1 MLYFRILS
9 QDMNC
14 VAAIGVVHFSVR
26 GFGCAL
32 FYFRKE
38 YENMKAKKFL
48 AVATAIALLISLTAC
63 AGTGNE
69 QASSADKSTSDIT
82 DSAPSLVDESSDTAT
97 QSKEETTVS
106 TESTTVATTSA
117 ASIEESSDTV
127 TQSKEETTAGTES
140 TTAATTPAASVEE
153 SSDTVT
159 ESEVETT
166 VSTAG
171 TSAESLAT
179 EAPATTKA
187 ETIAPTLSKNERY
200 VYDEDGNV
208 VDKIKVKVVDGVT
221 YTVGEKSDDKAI
233 LKNAP
238 LISNGDKYP
247 SGTSI
252 SCVTMLLQFNGEKV
266 TQDDVAKMFTYYS
279 ESDWYYGED
288 GRYYGPEKSPFILL
302 SDPKKKS
309 EIFYSDVCSVEVGW
323 ATRKY
328 CDEHDYLEYSIFEYF
343 DITDNFEAVQRAV
356 EDNSLLSIS
365 VRNGK
370 IDVVT
375 KKWIANCENGTE
387 RLIEVDTQYF
397 SCMLIGYKGEN
408 IYVYDPY
415 NDITLAYE
423 YNPVNLINDV
433 DVIVRE

>member
-1 MLYFRILS
+1 MLYFRILV

-48 AVATAIALLISLTAC
+48 AVATAVALLISLTAC

-69 QASSADKSTSDIT
+69 QASSADKNTSDIT
-82 DSAPSLVDESSDTAT
+82 DSVPSSVDESSDTVT

-117 ASIEESSDTV
+117 AS
-127 TQSKEETTAGTES
+127 KEETTVNTES

-153 SSDTVT
+153 STDTVT
-159 ESEVETT
+159 ESRAETT
-166 VSTAG
+166 VG
-171 TSAESLAT
+171 TVGTTAESPAT
-179 EAPATTKA
+179 EAPVTTKA

-247 SGTSI
+247 SGTAI

-266 TQDDVAKMFTYYS
+266 TQDDVAKMYTYYT
-279 ESDWYYGED
+279 EADWYYGED
-288 GRYYGPEKSPFILL
+288 GRYYGPEKAPFILL

-309 EIFYSDVCSVEVGW
+309 EIFYSDECSIEVGW

-370 IDVVT
+370 NDVVT

-387 RLIEVDTQYF
+387 RLIVADTQYF

-423 YNPVNLINDV
+423 YNPVNLINGV
-433 DVIVRE
+433 DVIERE

>member
-1 MLYFRILS
+1 MLYFRILV

-26 GFGCAL
+26 GFDCAL

-38 YENMKAKKFL
+38 YENMKAKKFS
-48 AVATAIALLISLTAC
+48 AVAAAVALLISLTAC

-82 DSAPSLVDESSDTAT
+82 DSVPSSVDESSDTAT
-97 QSKEETTVS
+97 QSKEETTAS
-106 TESTTVATTSA
+106 TESTTAATTSA
-117 ASIEESSDTV
+117 AL
-127 TQSKEETTAGTES
+127 KEETTVNTES

-166 VSTAG
+166 VGTAD
-171 TSAESLAT
+171 TTAESPAT
-179 EAPATTKA
+179 EVPATTKA

-252 SCVTMLLQFNGEKV
+252 SCVTMLLQFNGENV
-266 TQDDVAKMFTYYS
+266 TQDDVAKMFTYYT
-279 ESDWYYGED
+279 EADWYYGED
-288 GRYYGPEKSPFILL
+288 GRYYGPEKAPFILL

-309 EIFYSDVCSVEVGW
+309 EIFYSDVCSIEVGW

-433 DVIVRE
+433 AVIVRE

>member
-38 YENMKAKKFL
+38 YENMKAKKFS
-48 AVATAIALLISLTAC
+48 AVATAVALLISLTAC

-82 DSAPSLVDESSDTAT
+82 DSVPSSVDESSDTVT

-117 ASIEESSDTV
+117 AS
-127 TQSKEETTAGTES
+127 KEETTVNTES

-153 SSDTVT
+153 STDTVT
-159 ESEVETT
+159 ESKAETT
-166 VSTAG
+166 VGTVGTTA
-171 TSAESLAT
+171 EIPAT
-179 EAPATTKA
+179 EAPVTTKA

-221 YTVGEKSDDKAI
+221 YTVGEKSGDKAI

-247 SGTSI
+247 SGTAI

-266 TQDDVAKMFTYYS
+266 TQDDVAKMYTYYT
-279 ESDWYYGED
+279 EADWYYGED
-288 GRYYGPEKSPFILL
+288 GRYYGPEKSPYILL

-309 EIFYSDVCSVEVGW
+309 EIFYSDECSIEVGW

-370 IDVVT
+370 NDVVT

-387 RLIEVDTQYF
+387 RLIVADTQYF

-423 YNPVNLINDV
+423 YNPVNLINGV
-433 DVIVRE
+433 DVIERE

>member
-38 YENMKAKKFL
+38 YKNMKVKKFS
-48 AVATAIALLISLTAC
+48 AVATAVALLISMTAC

-82 DSAPSLVDESSDTAT
+82 DSAPSSVDESSDTAT

-106 TESTTVATTSA
+106 TESTTAATTSA
-117 ASIEESSDTV
+117 A
-127 TQSKEETTAGTES
+127 SKEETTAGTEN

-159 ESEVETT
+159 ESKAETPA
-166 VSTAG
+166 STAD
-171 TSAESLAT
+171 TTAESPAT

-221 YTVGEKSDDKAI
+221 YTVGEKSGDKCILDGVPLFTNDPEFPSGDIITMTQIAICRRGFNISQQEIFEKYVKYHTPDEWYEEDGVSYGPMLGGEYLNYDPRLEPQKFFNGFLFQVKEFCKLYFKNTGEKFPNIMGAIQGNNAIDRIRKAVNDDYLVI
-233 LKNAP
+233 LLMSDSGYGYEKLGWVVKEEGGMLKTQGLHSNYRN
-238 LISNGDKYP
+238 LISIGVN
-247 SGTSI
+247 
-252 SCVTMLLQFNGEKV
+252 
-266 TQDDVAKMFTYYS
+266 DDYCILYRV
-279 ESDWYYGED
+279 SDG
-288 GRYYGPEKSPFILL
+288 
-302 SDPKKKS
+302 
-309 EIFYSDVCSVEVGW
+309 
-323 ATRKY
+323 
-328 CDEHDYLEYSIFEYF
+328 SIFALSNA
-343 DITDNFEAVQRAV
+343 DIIFE
-356 EDNSLLSIS
+356 
-365 VRNGK
+365 
-370 IDVVT
+370 
-375 KKWIANCENGTE
+375 
-387 RLIEVDTQYF
+387 
-397 SCMLIGYKGEN
+397 ML
-408 IYVYDPY
+408 
-415 NDITLAYE
+415 TA
-423 YNPVNLINDV
+423 
-433 DVIVRE
+433 

>member
-1 MLYFRILS
+1 MLYFRILV

-38 YENMKAKKFL
+38 YENMKAKKFS
-48 AVATAIALLISLTAC
+48 AVAIAVALLISLTAC

-82 DSAPSLVDESSDTAT
+82 DSVPSSVDKSSDTAT

-106 TESTTVATTSA
+106 TESTTAATTSA
-117 ASIEESSDTV
+117 AL
-127 TQSKEETTAGTES
+127 KEETTVNTES

-166 VSTAG
+166 VGTAD
-171 TSAESLAT
+171 TTAESPAT

-221 YTVGEKSDDKAI
+221 YTVGEKSDDKCI
-233 LKNAP
+233 LDGVP
-238 LISNGDKYP
+238 LFTNDPEFP
-247 SGTSI
+247 SGDI
-252 SCVTMLLQFNGEKV
+252 ITMVQTVLYMKGKEITQKEIFEKYVEYHTPDEWYEEDGIKCGPVLCEEKLMQDPRLKPTDYFNG
-266 TQDDVAKMFTYYS
+266 
-279 ESDWYYGED
+279 GL
-288 GRYYGPEKSPFILL
+288 GNLRYYCNKIL
-302 SDPKKKS
+302 
-309 EIFYSDVCSVEVGW
+309 EENSVEVIE
-323 ATRKY
+323 Y
-328 CDEHDYLEYSIFEYF
+328 QLELYDYNIIDDYEEVKFLVDRNHLPFVYSNYHTKNIWEWVNDDMEVQGFLDGERVFLSIGYSNGKFFMFDTKSNKIIDIQCFVDGVYSI
-343 DITDNFEAVQRAV
+343 
-356 EDNSLLSIS
+356 
-365 VRNGK
+365 
-370 IDVVT
+370 
-375 KKWIANCENGTE
+375 
-387 RLIEVDTQYF
+387 
-397 SCMLIGYKGEN
+397 
-408 IYVYDPY
+408 
-415 NDITLAYE
+415 
-423 YNPVNLINDV
+423 
-433 DVIVRE
+433 

>member
-1 MLYFRILS
+1 MLYFRILV

-38 YENMKAKKFL
+38 YENMKAKKFS
-48 AVATAIALLISLTAC
+48 AVATAVALLISMTAC

-69 QASSADKSTSDIT
+69 QASSADKSTSDII
-82 DSAPSLVDESSDTAT
+82 DSATSSVDESSDTVT

-106 TESTTVATTSA
+106 TESTTVATT
-117 ASIEESSDTV
+117 
-127 TQSKEETTAGTES
+127 
-140 TTAATTPAASVEE
+140 PAASVEE
-153 SSDTVT
+153 STDTVT
-159 ESEVETT
+159 ESKAETT
-166 VSTAG
+166 VGTVGTTA
-171 TSAESLAT
+171 EIPAT
-179 EAPATTKA
+179 EAPVTTKA

-221 YTVGEKSDDKAI
+221 YTVGEKSGDKAI

-288 GRYYGPEKSPFILL
+288 GRYYGPEKSPYILL

-309 EIFYSDVCSVEVGW
+309 ETYYSDINLSEIGGVL
-323 ATRKY
+323 RKY
-328 CDEHDYLEYSIFEYF
+328 CDNHLNVKYSIIKYSRIVNNYELLQKM
-343 DITDNFEAVQRAV
+343 IKDNI
-356 EDNSLLSIS
+356 LLSIS
-365 VRNGK
+365 VRNSENNSL
-370 IDVVT
+370 I
-375 KKWIANCENGTE
+375 KKWIAECENGTE
-387 RLIEVDTQYF
+387 MLMEISTKYF
-397 SCMLIGYKGEN
+397 ACMLIGYSGEN
-408 IYVYDPY
+408 IYVYDPFSSK
-415 NDITLAYE
+415 ILTYE
-423 YNPVNLINDV
+423 FEPVQCINDV
-433 DVIVRE
+433 EGIERE